1 VTVIEQ
7 VQRVGAGIGSVVG
20 SAPRRA
26 RERFSSVLTLPLPE
40 RVDRALLERSAG
52 TVGTPLSAAPEGLR
66 PVPGDEGLPLLG
78 HALGYVRFGTD
89 LNRRR
94 SAHYGPVWWMR
105 TPTGRAVVVGGPAA
119 TREVLTNRDKAFSQ
133 EGWRVLVD
141 RFFHRGLMLMDF
153 DEHRAHRRIM
163 QEAFTA
169 ERITSYVDEAVPVI
183 REVVPTWEGALR
195 LYPTLKSMTLDIAT
209 RVFMDARSG
218 PEADR
223 INRAFVDCVR
233 AANAFV
239 RYPIPGTRWQKG
251 LQGRTVLEKWFRDA
265 LPAKRAGDGD
275 DLFTA
280 LCHAVTPEGERFSDD
295 DVVNHMIFLMM
306 AAHDTSTI
314 ATASAAYHLARNPE
328 WQEKARAES
337 LALGDTPPDVAA
349 LKSLTTLELVVKEA
363 LRMDAPVP
371 VVMRTAVKDTSV
383 AGYHVPKGT
392 RVVVAQGVNH
402 YDPTCWTDPETF
414 DPDRFSE
421 ARREDRSDRDAWIPF
436 GGGVHKCIGLHFG
449 TYEVTAILHEMLRTY
464 RWEIEPGHTLRW
476 DNTSLPVPVGGIPVR
491 LHRL

>member
-1 VTVIEQ
+1 MTVIEQ
-7 VQRVGAGIGSVVG
+7 VQRIGAGIGSV
-20 SAPRRA
+20 PRRA
-26 RERFSSVLTLPLPE
+26 RERYSSVLTLPLPE
-40 RVDRALLERSAG
+40 QVDRALLGRSAG
-52 TVGTPLSAAPEGLR
+52 TVGTPFSEAPEGLR

-105 TPTGRAVVVGGPAA
+105 TPNGRAIVVGGPAA

-169 ERITSYVDEAVPVI
+169 ERITTYVDEAVPVI
-183 REVVPTWEGALR
+183 RDVVPTWEGSLR
-195 LYPTLKSMTLDIAT
+195 LYPALKSMTLDIAT

-218 PEADR
+218 PEADL

-251 LQGRTVLEKWFRDA
+251 LQGRAVLEKWFRDA

-275 DLFTA
+275 DLFSA
-280 LCHAVTPEGERFSDD
+280 LCRARTPEGEAFSDT

-314 ATASAAYHLARNPE
+314 TSGRCPLPPPRTRSGRTRCARNPLP
-328 WQEKARAES
+328 WA
-337 LALGDTPPDVAA
+337 T
-349 LKSLTTLELVVKEA
+349 
-363 LRMDAPVP
+363 
-371 VVMRTAVKDTSV
+371 
-383 AGYHVPKGT
+383 
-392 RVVVAQGVNH
+392 NH
-402 YDPTCWTDPETF
+402 SRCPLWSGCRRWT
-414 DPDRFSE
+414 
-421 ARREDRSDRDAWIPF
+421 W
-436 GGGVHKCIGLHFG
+436 C
-449 TYEVTAILHEMLRTY
+449 
-464 RWEIEPGHTLRW
+464 
-476 DNTSLPVPVGGIPVR
+476 
-491 LHRL
+491 